1 MARIIAWVQAFA
13 LSIGGPGLFI
23 IAFLDSSFLSL
34 PEINDLLVVVMII
47 EHPARM
53 PFYALMATAGSVVGC
68 LVLYAIGRRG
78 GQGLVKRRFGGPRM
92 RRAMELSRRYGVL
105 AVAVPA
111 ILPPP
116 APFKV
121 FVLLAG
127 VAGVP
132 IHQFV
137 GAVAAGRGLRYFG
150 EGWLAVRYGE
160 QAVHFIEENSRNVSI
175 GLGVLV
181 LVGGVIYFLVRA
193 RRPPVPSPESDG
205 SA

>member
-1 MARIIAWVQAFA
+1 MARILAWVQAFA

-53 PFYALMATAGSVVGC
+53 PFYALMATAGSVAGC

-78 GQGLVKRRFGGPRM
+78 GQGLVKRRFGGQRM
-92 RRAMELSRRYGVL
+92 QKAMALSRRYGVL

-132 IHQFV
+132 IHQFALAV
-137 GAVAAGRGLRYFG
+137 GAGRGLRYFG

-160 QAVHFIEENSRNVSI
+160 QAVHFIEENSRNVSL

-181 LVGGVIYFLVRA
+181 LVGGVVYFLVRA
-193 RRPPVPSPESDG
+193 RQQQTRVPEID
-205 SA
+205 ANA